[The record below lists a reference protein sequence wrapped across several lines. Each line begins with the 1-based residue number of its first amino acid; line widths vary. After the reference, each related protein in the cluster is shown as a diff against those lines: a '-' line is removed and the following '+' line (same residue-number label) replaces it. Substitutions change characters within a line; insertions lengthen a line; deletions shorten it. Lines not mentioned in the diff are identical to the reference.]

1 MGNEQSTENG
11 SPSLEGL
18 EAVLVDPSMI
28 LGESQQA
35 ISMRAELAVQSSSS
49 NTYSLTFTNPN
60 PEAIPL
66 LVPSSFEPD
75 SCLDIPDVHEENQFR
90 DPEPETLDMLNPLA
104 LFPSTFI
111 DGGEEPLPA
120 TQALTQFEATSR
132 YINFLLIIIYI
143 FVLKLHKFYMEK
155 YKY

>member
-90 DPEPETLDMLNPLA
+90 DPEQGILDMLNPLA
-104 LFPSTFI
+104 LFPSTII
-111 DGGEEPLPA
+111 DGDEEPLPP
-120 TQALTQFEATSR
+120 TQALAQFETTSG
-132 YINFLLIIIYI
+132 YIPFLLIIILI
-143 FVLKLHKFYMEK
+143 HFLLIKSN
-155 YKY
+155 